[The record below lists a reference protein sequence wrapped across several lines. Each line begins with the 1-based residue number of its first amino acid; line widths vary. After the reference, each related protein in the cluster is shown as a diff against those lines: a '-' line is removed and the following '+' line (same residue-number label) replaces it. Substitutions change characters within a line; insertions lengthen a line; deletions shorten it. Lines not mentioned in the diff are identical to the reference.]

1 MVLKNTQ
8 TNPTVTS
15 TASAAGGW
23 EIKIWTAL
31 RDHTVRLEVLIGSQR
46 RLLTRGLVAHSDEIA
61 SARRRF
67 QFLTG
72 PSGIEWVKC
81 ELRKETEIC
90 WRNPASDRSQARL
103 SLRNLEVGLQKVRE
117 ESWKQAKVMRS
128 LVSETYYRRMLL
140 RSRMKSRKIRSMET
154 KRLGRKEEYIMSRSR
169 DCKKHILCKW
179 VRKFRNQ
186 IL

>member
-81 ELRKETEIC
+81 ELRKGTDIC
-90 WRNPASDRSQARL
+90 WRDPTSDRSQARL